1 LSADAED
8 RDFSEYEFDADIVDF
23 NGFAIG
29 DIVSIVEDDP
39 HENYYEGEEG
49 QVVGF
54 ALIAA
59 AESPELARA
68 FGNDAH
74 ERIAIFV
81 LMEDATEPIEV
92 KPEHMEGE

>member
-1 LSADAED
+1 LSDAED
-8 RDFSEYEFDADIVDF
+8 RDFSEYDFDDDIVDSK
-23 NGFAIG
+23 GFAIG
-29 DIVSIVEDDP
+29 DMVTITEEDP

-54 ALIAA
+54 ALIPA

-81 LMEDATEPIEV
+81 LMEGATEPIEV
-92 KPEHMEGE
+92 KPEHMETE